1 MIFHNVGVIIDQFNF
16 AAASHTQ
23 TQVTSCQLLD
33 QSPMLRDTSIKYNY
47 QNKTVSNAT
56 TSN

>member
-1 MIFHNVGVIIDQFNF
+1 MIFHNVGVIIDQFKV
-16 AAASHTQ
+16 AAASH